1 MGMLP
6 NRRSENGASWLR
18 DVSLVHNVSGSFL
31 DDWVD
36 VRFEARSRCV
46 WTSGGL
52 PSRSLPIRHG
62 EGRFVVRAATVLAA
76 LEAEGLVALRY
87 GLKASPTGQ
96 GNPNGSV
103 ADIAGICDP
112 TGRVFGL
119 MPHPEAF
126 LIREN
131 GPMRRRGSEPVLG
144 IDLFERGVAAARG
157 AS

>member
-1 MGMLP
+1 M
-6 NRRSENGASWLR
+6 
-18 DVSLVHNVSGSFL
+18 SLVHNLSGRFI
-31 DDWVD
+31 DDWVEL
-36 VRFEARSRCV
+36 RFEAASRCV

-62 EGRFVVRAATVLAA
+62 EGRFVVRDEAVLAA
-76 LEAEGLVALRY
+76 LETEGLVALRY
-87 GLKASPTGQ
+87 GLTEKPAGS

-126 LIREN
+126 LCREN
-131 GPMRRRGSEPVLG
+131 GPMRRRAATAILG
-144 IDLFERGVAAARG
+144 LDLFERGVAAARG
-157 AS
+157 AG